1 MLQTMRDNAQ
11 GIIAKIIVGFIIIVF
26 ALFGVESIVSMGGG
40 EQPTAKVGD
49 LEISEVDI
57 ARVIEQQKANL
68 RRQFGE
74 QFDESLFSEE
84 LLRSSAIEQLIQ
96 QNVAIVQAD
105 ALGLYASTDQID
117 EMILTIP
124 AFQLD
129 GKFSKEQFTSILRLN
144 GWSPMS
150 FRESL
155 AQDIKVNQV
164 QLALSLSEYPSDYS
178 VRLNEVMSQEK
189 RAFSYAEISFDGLQE
204 SVEVSDEDIQT
215 YYEDN
220 SQRFQSPE
228 TVTVK
233 YVELSREQLA
243 DQVDVLDEDIEAAYA
258 EYLDSLAEKEERQ
271 ASHILVEINDE
282 RSEEQARAAIQELAA
297 KLSAGED
304 FAELARQSD
313 DIGTQNTGGDLGF
326 VGRGI
331 FDPAFEEALYSLEK
345 GQVSDPVRTEFGFHL
360 IKVTNVRGEQPGS
373 MEEQRVALEAE
384 VRNGKAAALLAEQI
398 QELSNIAFSASSIE
412 EVADSFGLKVQTS
425 DPFTRNGGAGLA
437 ESGSVRV
444 AAFAD
449 NVLLDGELSEV
460 VEVDDTAYVM
470 AVAEHKTPET
480 LPLTAVRASI
490 ESALKQE
497 KAAEQARKTALA
509 VAKGEASLTEG
520 TEWKEVELVHA
531 ENGDVPR
538 SVKAKAFAMKADES
552 DIVDVSGG
560 VAIVKLKSIDVPAID
575 TVELDEDERGQLA
588 ALKGRSQ
595 LASYAKWAQEA
606 TEVERTG
613 SGS

>member
-1 MLQTMRDNAQ
+1 
-11 GIIAKIIVGFIIIVF
+11 
-26 ALFGVESIVSMGGG
+26 

-189 RAFSYAEISFDGLQE
+189 RAFSYAEISFEGLQE

-258 EYLDSLAEKEERQ
+258 EYVDSLAEKEERQ

-331 FDPAFEEALYSLEK
+331 FDPAFEKALYSLEK

-480 LPLTAVRASI
+480 LPLTAVRAGI

-497 KAAEQARKTALA
+497 KA
-509 VAKGEASLTEG
+509 
-520 TEWKEVELVHA
+520 
-531 ENGDVPR
+531 
-538 SVKAKAFAMKADES
+538 
-552 DIVDVSGG
+552 
-560 VAIVKLKSIDVPAID
+560 
-575 TVELDEDERGQLA
+575 
-588 ALKGRSQ
+588 
-595 LASYAKWAQEA
+595 
-606 TEVERTG
+606 
-613 SGS
+613 